1 MHAGMG
7 DRGRARPHTHET
19 GATGR
24 PASQQAKQTMRA
36 LRLSLILVAALSVAP
51 IAAAQDAARFD
62 PAAVVAQQ
70 KRIRS
75 DLDAGTGRYGG
86 LPADARREVAA
97 RQDALFELLEGRGY
111 EDLSAA
117 ERSQAGETLAWIEAA
132 PQRSGEERLVC
143 ERVKAMG
150 SNRVER
156 VCKTVAQRQA
166 ERDSARNRA
175 NKSGVDRALEQ
186 RNVCANASC
195 GGAR

>member
-1 MHAGMG
+1 MI
-7 DRGRARPHTHET
+7 
-19 GATGR
+19 
-24 PASQQAKQTMRA
+24 
-36 LRLSLILVAALSVAP
+36 LIAALSVAP
-51 IAAAQDAARFD
+51 IAAAQDAATFD
-62 PAAVVAQQ
+62 PVAVVAQQ
-70 KRIRS
+70 QRIRS
-75 DLDAGTGRYGG
+75 DLDTGAGRYGG
-86 LPADARREVAA
+86 LPADARREVSA
-97 RQDALFELLEGRGY
+97 RQDALFKLLEGRSY

-117 ERSQAGETLAWIEAA
+117 ERSQVSETLAWIEAA
-132 PQRSGEERLVC
+132 PQRSGEERMVC